1 MKVGCARRLELTHGY
16 SFNNIRM
23 QIKQL
28 LKLVKEPTG
37 FKKTKFDKILLK
49 KNGIDDEIKIGKIT
63 KEEKI
68 NLKSYSTKKAIKIG
82 KYKI

>member
-1 MKVGCARRLELTHGY
+1 
-16 SFNNIRM
+16 M

-28 LKLVKEPTG
+28 LKSVKEPTG

-68 NLKSYSTKKAIKIG
+68 NLKSYSIQKAIKIG